1 MALGCVIKRL
11 IISRN
16 LGSVLGPSI
25 FLTIPLSTAGRRMS
39 GARRG
44 SALGRGACC
53 RSSPSC
59 ASATLRATRRTRTRT
74 APATRRQSAPPR
86 AARPPEPAPPGS
98 ESVATL
104 TVCARHE
111 ISGPLEN
118 HVQRFPSSLY
128 MVTFISKP
136 VFVCMHSENADKN
149 WLENE
154 SNHIQGGRESLNMI
168 LHR

>member
-98 ESVATL
+98 GSVATL
-104 TVCARHE
+104 TVRRSHRKRNIWTAGESYSE
-111 ISGPLEN
+111 I
-118 HVQRFPSSLY
+118 PSSLY
-128 MVTFISKP
+128 VVTLIFKP
-136 VFVCMHSENADKN
+136 GFV
-149 WLENE
+149 
-154 SNHIQGGRESLNMI
+154 
-168 LHR
+168 